1 MRIAGSEYF
10 KTMAMAEKIDA
21 QTNQSRSGGIPTT
34 DPLLDSGSSD
44 PLLNAGSG
52 NPLPGLSNSNS
63 GRTAKHT
70 GHAHPSSGRP
80 NSNEQPQNNSAEST
94 VDSSGSAR
102 RGGRIHEIV

>member
-10 KTMAMAEKIDA
+10 KTMALAQKIDA
-21 QTNQSRSGGIPTT
+21 QTNQGRLGGTPTS

-44 PLLNAGSG
+44 PLLGAGSG
-52 NPLPGLSNSNS
+52 SPPAGLSNSNS

-80 NSNEQPQNNSAEST
+80 NSDEQPQNNSAEST
-94 VDSSGSAR
+94 VDSSGSPR
-102 RGGRIHEIV
+102 RGSRIHEIV